1 MKRIILTV
9 LLVLNLLVLL
19 GQLWPAGAPPFAA
32 GVNIAFLV
40 LTLILIVYLLVKQR
54 K

>member
-1 MKRIILTV
+1 MKRVILIV
-9 LLVLNLLVLL
+9 MLVLNLLVLL

-32 GVNIAFLV
+32 VVNIAFLL

>member
-1 MKRIILTV
+1 MKRVILIV
-9 LLVLNLLVLL
+9 MLVLNLLVLL
-19 GQLWPAGAPPFAA
+19 GQMWPAGAPPFAA
-32 GVNIAFLV
+32 YVNISFLV